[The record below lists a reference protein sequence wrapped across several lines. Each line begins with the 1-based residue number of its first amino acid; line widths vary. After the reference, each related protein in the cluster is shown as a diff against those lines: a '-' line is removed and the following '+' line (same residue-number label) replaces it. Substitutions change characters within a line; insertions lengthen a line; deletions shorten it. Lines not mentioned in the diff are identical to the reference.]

1 MISGAM
7 NGRIQHQ
14 NEAIRGSLLARL
26 AVIAVAILV
35 FAPGVG
41 QACAVCYGAS
51 DSPMTEGV
59 NNGILVLL
67 GVIATV
73 QVGFVALFVSI
84 RQRAR
89 QERRRKKSLEPIH
102 GGAG

>member
-1 MISGAM
+1 MIAGQVGAKTRQKSV
-7 NGRIQHQ
+7 GTC
-14 NEAIRGSLLARL
+14 GSIWVPVVIVAA
-26 AVIAVAILV
+26 AVLMI
-35 FAPGVG
+35 APGVA
-41 QACAVCYGAS
+41 QACAVCYGAT
-51 DSPMTEGV
+51 DSAMTEGV

-89 QERRRKKSLEPIH
+89 QERLRKKSLELIN